1 MHLSDAALQ
10 RPSAGTD
17 PLAAAVEAAA
27 VMAAAVMAAAVMAAA
42 VMAAAVMAAEAERRT
57 MSHLLLHTPN
67 TPQRPSRQCRR

>member
-17 PLAAAVEAAA
+17 PLAAAVE
-27 VMAAAVMAAAVMAAA
+27 AAAVMAAAVMAAA